1 MQWYYSGKR
10 DLFRPRW
17 AFVSL
22 RVRWIAYTVR
32 ETAIGDLLVRSGIID
47 AAGLT
52 RAREAQEKNGI
63 SLSKALA
70 TLGLANEQGMVAAI
84 ATGMRLE
91 ELGPEL
97 PEVPPEVAGLLPSD
111 FCRKRSVVPLSLQ
124 GKILRLVLAD
134 PMDYSTIQDAEFRS
148 GKRVLAVVGGHSQ
161 IQSLIQ
167 LIYPEKAPS
176 SLDSLG
182 NTDAQGEVETVGD
195 LEIEVIDPAKLA
207 KDTQMPPVVRLVNLI
222 LSGAAKNGASDIH
235 MEPKENFL
243 QVRYRVDGLLREV
256 MKVPRNQSDATI
268 SRMKIISGM
277 DIADRRR
284 PQDGRSRLK
293 YEGKRIDLR
302 VSTLPTQFGEK
313 VVIRLL
319 DSKRAQVTMEQ
330 LGLTAENQHTF
341 QLMLS
346 RAQGMILV
354 TGPTGSG
361 KSSTLYTALNWV
373 KSPTKNI
380 ITVEDPIEYQLDGV
394 NQVQINTKAG
404 VTFAAGLRSILRQ
417 DPNIIL
423 VGEIRDQETAG
434 IALEAAQTG
443 HLLLSTLHT
452 NDAPGTISR
461 LFDLGIEPFLIASA
475 VIGIL
480 AQRLVRSPCPSCKLS
495 QPPSA
500 DAIEKAGGVSRL
512 PADAKWMAGRGCEEC
527 QQSGCKGRI
536 AIHEL
541 LVVNDEVRELISGRA
556 SEHAIR
562 KAARNAGMRT
572 LLEDGILKAAQGLTT
587 LEDVV
592 RVVAADDSAAHKDEA
607 TKPGATPI
615 SALRGRATI
624 VQEELEEQAI
634 PSAVADVVHEAIYMP
649 NDRSLPAA
657 REGEKLGNTREKAR
671 VLVVE
676 DSTTIAS
683 VVKYFLELEGFE
695 VLVAKDGTSGL
706 EAAKRDPPQVIVT
719 DYNMPGMDGMTMV
732 KALRAEA
739 ATRDIAV
746 LMLTS
751 EQGVEQEAQALEA
764 GVDDYILKP
773 VEPRRLAA
781 RVRSVLARSQR
792 RNPAAVQ

>member
-1 MQWYYSGKR
+1 MVK
-10 DLFRPRW
+10 D
-17 AFVSL
+17 
-22 RVRWIAYTVR
+22 
-32 ETAIGDLLVRSGIID
+32 TAVGDLLVRSGIID
-47 AAGLT
+47 ASGLA

-63 SLSKALA
+63 SLSKALLK
-70 TLGLANEQGMVAAI
+70 LGLADEQGMVAAI
-84 ATGMRLE
+84 AKNMRLE
-91 ELGPEL
+91 AFEPEST
-97 PEVPPEVAGLLPSD
+97 EVLAEVAALLPSD
-111 FCRKRSVVPLSLQ
+111 FCRKRGVVPLSLQ
-124 GKILRLVLAD
+124 GKILRLVIAD
-134 PMDYSTIQDAEFRS
+134 PMDYSTIQDAEFRC
-148 GKRVLAVVGGHSQ
+148 GKRVLAVVGSHSQ

-167 LIYPEKAPS
+167 QTYPEEASAPV
-176 SLDSLG
+176 DALG
-182 NTDAQGEVETVGD
+182 NADVQGEVETVGVS
-195 LEIEVIDPAKLA
+195 EIELFDPAKLA
-207 KDTQMPPVVRLVNLI
+207 KDTQTPPVVRLVNLI

-235 MEPKENFL
+235 MEPKENYL
-243 QVRYRVDGLLREV
+243 QVRYRVDGLLRDV
-256 MKVPRNQSDATI
+256 IKVPRNQLEATI

-313 VVIRLL
+313 IVIRLL

-330 LGLTAENQHTF
+330 LGLTPENQHTF

-461 LFDLGIEPFLIASA
+461 LLDLGIESFLIASA

-480 AQRLVRSPCPSCKLS
+480 AQRLVRRPCPSCAVP
-495 QPPSA
+495 QAPSA

-512 PADAKWMAGRGCEEC
+512 PSDAKWIVGRGCADC
-527 QQSGCKGRI
+527 LQSGSKGRL

-541 LVVNDEVRELISGRA
+541 LVVNDEVRELISRRA

-562 KAARNAGMRT
+562 KAARDAGMRT

-592 RVVAADDSAAHKDEA
+592 RVVAADDSAVHKEEA
-607 TKPGATPI
+607 TKPEATSSSAPRDGAATRKDEAEKPANRSTPAGI
-615 SALRGRATI
+615 P
-624 VQEELEEQAI
+624 EE
-634 PSAVADVVHEAIYMP
+634 ADLDPNEVVP
-649 NDRSLPAA
+649 PAGSEPGKPGGA
-657 REGEKLGNTREKAR
+657 QGKER

-676 DSTTIAS
+676 DSSTIAA

-695 VLVAKDGTSGL
+695 VLLAKDGNAGL
-706 EAAKRDPPQVIVT
+706 KSAKREHPDVIVT
-719 DYNMPGMDGMTMV
+719 DFNMPGMDGMAMV
-732 KALRAEA
+732 KALRANA
-739 ATRDIAV
+739 ATRGIAV

-751 EQGVEQEAQALEA
+751 EEGVEKEAQALEA

-792 RNPAAVQ
+792 RHPTVVQ